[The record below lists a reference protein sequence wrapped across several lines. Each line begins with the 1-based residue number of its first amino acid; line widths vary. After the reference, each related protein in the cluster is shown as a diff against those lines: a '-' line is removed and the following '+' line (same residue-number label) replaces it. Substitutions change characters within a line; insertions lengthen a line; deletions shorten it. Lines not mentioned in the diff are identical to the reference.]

1 MKCCFIFILILTIH
15 FFNFQFEKK
24 YKTFLLKKK
33 VNLQHSNEVKIP
45 KTTGKKRNK
54 VNSQKIEMVL

>member
-1 MKCCFIFILILTIH
+1 MPVH
-15 FFNFQFEKK
+15 FFHFLFVNIDKK
-24 YKTFLLKKK
+24 FMLKKK
-33 VNLQHSNEVKIP
+33 ANFQHSNEVKIP